1 MIGSYNQLEKTLT
14 MFHILELKSKGK
26 RPIHTLLYNSKVN
39 KQVNITVQL
48 KFTMTCQKECIFLF
62 LFYDKE
68 PLQGMG
74 QWDHPAGQTS
84 YAYTPP
90 LS

>member
-14 MFHILELKSKGK
+14 MFRILELKSKGK

-48 KFTMTCQKECIFLF
+48 ERVHFSFSFL
-62 LFYDKE
+62 
-68 PLQGMG
+68 
-74 QWDHPAGQTS
+74 
-84 YAYTPP
+84 
-90 LS
+90 